1 MIYKNDWSLI
11 LINISYLSVSIG
23 LSVDTESVCDLEL
36 SGVLS
41 IERSVDVSVCSTVVG
56 SVGVSVCS
64 TVVGS
69 GDDSVC
75 STVVGSGDDSVCS
88 TEVGSIDLSVDS
100 TFVVSIVEGSV
111 VSVFEGPVGVSVVS
125 SFSVD
130 VAGCRNLKNEEA
142 GNHVEERGV
151 CVGGWWGCCQYS
163 VFRYLKFG

>member
-75 STVVGSGDDSVCS
+75 STV
-88 TEVGSIDLSVDS
+88 VGSIDLSVDS